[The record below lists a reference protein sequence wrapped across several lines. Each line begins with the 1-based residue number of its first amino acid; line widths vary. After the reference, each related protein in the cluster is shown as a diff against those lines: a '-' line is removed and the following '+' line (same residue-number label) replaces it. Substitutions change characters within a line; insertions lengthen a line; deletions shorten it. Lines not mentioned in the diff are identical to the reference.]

1 MGSNMA
7 RGAVGAGA
15 VGGAV
20 AGTAV
25 LGAANSAGQIG
36 ALVGRAVQ
44 AGEAG
49 WDEDGNFVC
58 SKFVFN
64 FRTMQVFDGS
74 ETHAISDIRE
84 YSYQDHVFKLFFKEK
99 INPKVVLV
107 GTEDRSE
114 MIGRIFSDTWNG
126 VTFTPEKNKLLP
138 GFLPRMRRVKIGT
151 AIRYFMRSVFLGAVM
166 AGVFG
171 SMPFLLAAPSVF
183 AASVAYRKFRPI
195 TEPSWAQR

>member
-7 RGAVGAGA
+7 RGAIGAGA

-44 AGEAG
+44 AGEEG

-99 INPKVVLV
+99 IKPKVILV
-107 GTEDRSE
+107 GTQDRSE
-114 MIGRIFSDTWNG
+114 MIGKILSDTWNG
-126 VTFTPEKNKLLP
+126 VTFTPDKNKLLP
-138 GFLPRMRRVKIGT
+138 AFLPRMRRVKVGT
-151 AIRYFMRSVFLGAVM
+151 VARYTIRSVFLGAIM
-166 AGVFG
+166 AGFFEA
-171 SMPFLLAAPSVF
+171 MPLLIAAPSVF
-183 AASVAYRKFRPI
+183 AASVAYKKFRPL
-195 TEPSWAQR
+195 TEPSWAQL